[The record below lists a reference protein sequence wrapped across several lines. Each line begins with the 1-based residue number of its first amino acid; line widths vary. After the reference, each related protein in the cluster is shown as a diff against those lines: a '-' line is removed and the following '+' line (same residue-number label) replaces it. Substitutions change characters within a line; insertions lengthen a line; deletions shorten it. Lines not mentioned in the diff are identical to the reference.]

1 MEIEWN
7 PKLRQLL
14 SGGVHIAL
22 DGAEAAAIDDVMR
35 QLSEAGIEPDRDEA
49 ATMVREE
56 RSKRTES

>member
-22 DGAEAAAIDDVMR
+22 DGDEAAAVDDVMR

-49 ATMVREE
+49 TTMVREE

>member
-14 SGGVHIAL
+14 TTGVHVQL
-22 DGAEAAAIDDVMR
+22 DGDEDAAIDDVER
-35 QLSEAGIEPDRDEA
+35 QLRDAGLEPARDEV

-56 RSKRTES
+56 RSKRTLS

>member
-1 MEIEWN
+1 MEIAWTPE
-7 PKLRQLL
+7 LRRLL

-22 DGAEAAAIDDVMR
+22 DGDEAAAIDDVLR
-35 QLSEAGIEPDRDEA
+35 QLREAGIEPDREQA

>member
-7 PKLRQLL
+7 PRLRQLL
-14 SGGVHIAL
+14 SSGVHIAL
-22 DGAEAAAIDDVMR
+22 DGDEEAAIDDVLR
-35 QLSEAGIEPDRDEA
+35 QLSEAGIEAERDEA

>member
-1 MEIEWN
+1 MEIEWT
-7 PKLRQLL
+7 PRLRQLL

-22 DGAEAAAIDDVMR
+22 DGDEAAAIDDVLR
-35 QLSEAGIEPDRDEA
+35 QLREVGIEPDREEA

>member
-7 PKLRQLL
+7 PSLRRLL

-22 DGAEAAAIDDVMR
+22 DGDEAAAVDDVLR
-35 QLSEAGIEPDRDEA
+35 QLGEAGIEPDRDEA
-49 ATMVREE
+49 TTMVREE